1 MITYTPTHVGLPNV
15 LVLAVHLVNLWA
27 GWVKGGLKVIAMC
40 WWLGGWVA
48 HVIIASVQRIGFLFF
63 LRLGLNFG
71 SALGTCWDGG
81 LGHWLD
87 NNCT

>member
-1 MITYTPTHVGLPNV
+1 MGQGMVKSYCYV
-15 LVLAVHLVNLWA
+15 LVV
-27 GWVKGGLKVIAMC
+27 GWV
-40 WWLGGWVA
+40 GGWVA
-48 HVIIASVQRIGFLFF
+48 HVIIASAPVQRIGFLVF